1 MLATLTSDTTVA
13 STRPDPGPVEAPAQD
28 GFGPDG
34 PDSLPQRP
42 SQRLPEIP
50 RQAPADRSSDRFAQG
65 SSDRFAIPARSMPNR
80 SPLELLILAR
90 QGLAEAAEET
100 HDGPRYATAHLAAL
114 RAAAAV
120 LAIRA
125 RPVSGHRS
133 QVTNVWSLLIQVAPE
148 LREWAEFFAAT
159 ARKRTMAQAGVA
171 RVVTAREADD
181 LLRDA
186 DHFVGVVTDL
196 IGLR

>member
-1 MLATLTSDTTVA
+1 M
-13 STRPDPGPVEAPAQD
+13 
-28 GFGPDG
+28 
-34 PDSLPQRP
+34 
-42 SQRLPEIP
+42 PEIP
-50 RQAPADRSSDRFAQG
+50 AQTTTDRDRK
-65 SSDRFAIPARSMPNR
+65 AIPARSMPNR

-90 QGLAEAAEET
+90 QGLAEAAEEP

-125 RPVSGHRS
+125 RPVAGHRS

-171 RVVTAREADD
+171 SVVTAREADD

-186 DHFVGVVTDL
+186 DHFVSVVTDL

>member
-1 MLATLTSDTTVA
+1 M
-13 STRPDPGPVEAPAQD
+13 PGIAAQH
-28 GFGPDG
+28 
-34 PDSLPQRP
+34 
-42 SQRLPEIP
+42 
-50 RQAPADRSSDRFAQG
+50 
-65 SSDRFAIPARSMPNR
+65 MPNR

-90 QGLAEAAEET
+90 QGLAEAADEP

-125 RPVSGHRS
+125 RPVVRQRA
-133 QVTNVWSLLIQVAPE
+133 QVANVWTLLVQVAPE

-171 RVVTAREADD
+171 QVVSAREADD

-186 DHFVGVVTDL
+186 DHFVHVVTEL
-196 IGLR
+196 LGLR